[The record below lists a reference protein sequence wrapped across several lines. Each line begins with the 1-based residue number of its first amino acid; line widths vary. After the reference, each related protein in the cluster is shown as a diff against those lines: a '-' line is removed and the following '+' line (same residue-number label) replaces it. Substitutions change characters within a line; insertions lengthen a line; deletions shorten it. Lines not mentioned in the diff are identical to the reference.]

1 MLRTI
6 LYTVIMFFLVVGNMY
21 GFLHEM
27 RIIVDGRVLLDIQH
41 PLSLPPSLSLF
52 SIFFLLVLICLFC
65 VLALPPQKKFSF
77 LSVNNLE

>member
-27 RIIVDGRVLLDIQH
+27 RIIVDGRVLLDMQH
-41 PLSLPPSLSLF
+41 PLSPPPSLSLF
-52 SIFFLLVLICLFC
+52 HLLPPYFNLLFC
-65 VLALPPQKKFSF
+65 MS
-77 LSVNNLE
+77 